1 VDLFDVVGDLAGIG
15 EGLCGLWML
24 ASGQQ
29 SGDGVLTDLETLAN
43 DRVVQ
48 WVEVSSGASWQVTRT
63 ISATVPLGKA
73 GLRPRPFAITPTPS
87 APFSA
92 NRARHRRTVS
102 ESTSHRRA
110 ISWLARPCAA
120 HSKALAWTTVRC
132 GDVAEAAIVCSWAR
146 CVWVTGNAG
155 AVITDITQ
163 CFRTVS

>member
-73 GLRPRPFAITPTPS
+73 GLRPRPFAITRPRQPFVSNLGPPPPQRVRVHLAPTS
-87 APFSA
+87 DLM
-92 NRARHRRTVS
+92 VGQ
-102 ESTSHRRA
+102 
-110 ISWLARPCAA
+110 
-120 HSKALAWTTVRC
+120 ALR
-132 GDVAEAAIVCSWAR
+132 GP
-146 CVWVTGNAG
+146 
-155 AVITDITQ
+155 
-163 CFRTVS
+163 